1 VYLGELVRVPQEV
14 REGVLDVGQHGLDA
28 RLPPAVADQ
37 AHQGHAPA
45 APLVLAGR
53 EQRVVKQ
60 LLNNGRARQLLLWG
74 AACSQ
79 DSLLCSTTLQVTTR
93 GQGQSGRAD
102 ADLLLSADSIQSRID
117 RETDDEGKTTPLS
130 ACPVSRHGNDGNTAG
145 PCSMVL
151 EMPRGHL
158 RTTKV
163 VFFKKGTW
171 ALHKLDALCLKAW
184 EKQSICPGSAPR
196 FAHSQTF

>member
-1 VYLGELVRVPQEV
+1 MHLRKHQDCPIRVDQLLSAELSASQGEKSCPYSLVESFWRTLAHPHTLTPRGSLRRAAVYLRELVWVPQEV

-60 LLNNGRARQLLLWG
+60 LLDNGRAPQLLLRG

-79 DSLLCSTTLQVTTR
+79 DSLICSTTFQVTTR
-93 GQGQSGRAD
+93 DRDTLAGQTQTCCFQ
-102 ADLLLSADSIQSRID
+102 LNIIQFWID
-117 RETDDEGKTTPLS
+117 RETDDVRARPDPVCMPGKP
-130 ACPVSRHGNDGNTAG
+130 
-145 PCSMVL
+145 
-151 EMPRGHL
+151 
-158 RTTKV
+158 
-163 VFFKKGTW
+163 TW
-171 ALHKLDALCLKAW
+171 
-184 EKQSICPGSAPR
+184 Q
-196 FAHSQTF
+196 